1 MRRIDRGGC
10 NVCESNTKAVI
21 QTSAV
26 SSCGPMI
33 CRTVRP
39 CPVVSSCLLL
49 STDCALHG
57 AFRGCSKMTDVP
69 FPSNFV
75 MTFLHLVNVKTGLKR
90 SDFFL
95 LLYFKLLLSAVQYIK
110 SATTGSIM
118 SVQHCHRRRRHQ

>member
-1 MRRIDRGGC
+1 MCRIDRGGC

-90 SDFFL
+90 SDFFCYSTL
-95 LLYFKLLLSAVQYIK
+95 NCY
-110 SATTGSIM
+110 
-118 SVQHCHRRRRHQ
+118 